1 MKKQVKKK
9 IEGEIL
15 YGAHPIIEMLKAKKR
30 KLISIYTTKKV
41 PKAWDRIAPHLPK
54 RVPNIQYVE
63 RSVLDRLAGSTEHMG
78 VVAWVT
84 PFRFC
89 KAIFTPDKKPLILLL
104 DAVQDVRNF
113 GAILRSAY
121 CMGINGV
128 VICKKDSAPLN
139 ASVFKASAGLAE
151 YLDIH
156 LAPSMAHAVTQLK
169 QNGYEMYMAVLD
181 GVDAT
186 QVSYHKGSCLVI
198 GNEAT
203 GIAKNIRKEGTLITL
218 PQRNPEI
225 SYNASVASALLM
237 FTVAQKMNILPKI

>member
-1 MKKQVKKK
+1 MKKQTQKK

-30 KLISIYTTKKV
+30 KLISIYTTKKP
-41 PKAWDRIAPHLPK
+41 PKAWERILRYLPK
-54 RVPNIQYVE
+54 QVPNIQYVE
-63 RSVLDRLAGSTEHMG
+63 RAVLDRLAGGTDHMG

-84 PFRFC
+84 PFKFC
-89 KAIFTPDKKPLILLL
+89 KAVFTPDKKPLILLL
-104 DAVQDVRNF
+104 DAVQDVRNL

-128 VICKKDSAPLN
+128 VLCKKDSAPIN
-139 ASVFKASAGLAE
+139 AAVFKASAGLAE

-156 LAPSMAHAVTQLK
+156 IAPSMAHAVTQLK
-169 QNGYEMYMAVLD
+169 HNGYEMYMAVLD
-181 GVDAT
+181 GIDAT
-186 QVSYHKGSCLVI
+186 QVTYHKGSCLVI

-203 GIAKNIRKEGTLITL
+203 GIAKNIRSEGMLITL
-218 PQRNPEI
+218 PQRNAEI

-237 FTVAQKMNILPKI
+237 FTIAQKMDILPKM